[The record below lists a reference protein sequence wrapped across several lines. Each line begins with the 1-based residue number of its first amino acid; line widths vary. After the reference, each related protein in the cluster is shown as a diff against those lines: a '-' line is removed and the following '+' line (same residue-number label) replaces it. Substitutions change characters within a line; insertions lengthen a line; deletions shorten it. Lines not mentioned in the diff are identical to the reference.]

1 MPSMGGGESD
11 TSGAPSE
18 FYMTSLDSECSGAS
32 YRVNSPPPLYR
43 EVDEEHS
50 VPLNFDSLPT
60 SGGITNNAAPNSAAI
75 SLVSPIIPIASSDSG
90 SAVFDFD
97 AAAVLSRTQELEGEL
112 QRLRA
117 AMTCRDCKQN
127 PIGAT
132 FCPCGHT
139 VCCYQCA
146 QSMHRCWECNE
157 TVTSVQRML
166 LTR

>member
-1 MPSMGGGESD
+1 MPTMGGGSD

-18 FYMTSLDSECSGAS
+18 LYMTSLDSECSGAS

-50 VPLNFDSLPT
+50 VPLNFDSLPPSEGMVG
-60 SGGITNNAAPNSAAI
+60 SGIPNSAAI

-146 QSMHRCWECNE
+146 QTMHRCWECNE
-157 TVTSVQRML
+157 PVTSVQRML